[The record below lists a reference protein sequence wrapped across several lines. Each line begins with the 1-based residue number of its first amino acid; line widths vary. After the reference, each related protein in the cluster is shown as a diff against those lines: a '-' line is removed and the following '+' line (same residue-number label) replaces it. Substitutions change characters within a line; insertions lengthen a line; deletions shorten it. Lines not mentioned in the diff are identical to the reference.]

1 MRLFVVYPSARSGW
15 ELLREGDSVPL
26 HFSEKDSAIG
36 YGRCIA
42 DANRPSALR
51 VETAHGTVET
61 AWRFEA
67 VELADP
73 VTTDRR

>member
-15 ELLREGDSVPL
+15 ALLREGDKEPL
-26 HFSEKDSAIG
+26 HFDEKDSAIG

-51 VETAHGTVET
+51 VETAHGTVEA

-67 VELADP
+67 VGLGDP
-73 VTTDRR
+73 VTTERR